1 MSTSTSTPLP
11 PSPPETLQQFL
22 RFQLPGNIQA
32 MVDTQYLAEILNL
45 NLSQVVPISG
55 TNPVM
60 MGVCNWRG
68 EVLWL
73 ADLGCLLGFQ
83 PLYVQNLRKGQVNTI
98 VARHEGRTLGLGV
111 ELVDRMLWCDRD
123 RIQPDFKQP
132 SHSPRLEP
140 YVQGYWADLKE
151 GGWVLDIEAIM
162 NSLQ

>member
-1 MSTSTSTPLP
+1 MSTSTSTLLQ
-11 PSPPETLQQFL
+11 PSPSETLRQFL

-32 MVDTQYLAEILNL
+32 MADTQYLAEILNL

-55 TNPVM
+55 TNPAM

-123 RIQPDFKQP
+123 CIRPDSKQRL
-132 SHSPRLEP
+132 HSPRLEL
-140 YVQGYWADLKE
+140 YVQGYWSDPK
-151 GGWVLDIEAIM
+151 GDVWVLDIEAIM